1 MTFSEKQEVYDA
13 IHKGLSRGMSHQI
26 AIAIRSYHSRVILT
40 TVDIKCMFQHI
51 FKIFLLTPHEKSP
64 KIPNFSIK
72 IKQKP
77 QCLNKTFITLAITL
91 GKATSLT
98 R

>member
-1 MTFSEKQEVYDA
+1 M
-13 IHKGLSRGMSHQI
+13 
-26 AIAIRSYHSRVILT
+26 SRVILT
-40 TVDIKCMFQHI
+40 TV
-51 FKIFLLTPHEKSP
+51 
-64 KIPNFSIK
+64 IK

>member
-1 MTFSEKQEVYDA
+1 
-13 IHKGLSRGMSHQI
+13 
-26 AIAIRSYHSRVILT
+26 
-40 TVDIKCMFQHI
+40 MFQHI

-98 R
+98 RKKEIDIVSLTLASNESNALDRN